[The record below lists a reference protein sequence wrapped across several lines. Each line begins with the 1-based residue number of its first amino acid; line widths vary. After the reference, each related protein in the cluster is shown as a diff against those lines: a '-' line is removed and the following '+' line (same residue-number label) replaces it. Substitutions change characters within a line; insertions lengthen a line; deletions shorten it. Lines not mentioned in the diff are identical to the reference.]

1 MLSIPYRKGRN
12 MTKETIHTTNVE
24 KRMTDGTN
32 SKIQDSSSKIIF
44 GDPIFCAQFLRGYTE
59 IPLLK
64 NVQPEDI
71 EDVSERYVHM
81 FTEER
86 DSDIVKKVKLKN
98 SEMPFY
104 LISLIEHK
112 SSVEYNVVMQILRYM
127 VYIWEDYEKECEIK
141 QKGISK
147 NKDFK
152 YPPILPIIFYNG
164 SKNWT
169 ASLQLNER
177 IYFSDSLAEY
187 IPDYRCMLIPIQKY
201 SNSKIIE
208 KKDELSL
215 LMLIN
220 KLSEAADFKKL
231 EKEIPPEYLQDITA
245 NTPEYLLNIMVEV
258 IRGLLSKL
266 NLPREEV
273 DVFVEQVKERK
284 MGDFFSNFK
293 GYDVP
298 ATRREAR
305 EEAYEENYEKVI
317 KILKELCVPLEKI
330 EEQLMEKYSLD
341 ENEAKEKLKKYY

>member
-1 MLSIPYRKGRN
+1 
-12 MTKETIHTTNVE
+12 MTKETNVM
-24 KRMTDGTN
+24 KSTVGTN
-32 SKIQDSSSKIIF
+32 SEPLDSSSKLIF

-81 FTEER
+81 FAEER
-86 DSDIVKKVKLKN
+86 DSDVVKKVKLKD

-112 SSVEYNVVMQILRYM
+112 SNVEYNIVMQILRYM
-127 VYIWEDYEKECEIK
+127 VYIWEDYEKECEKK
-141 QKGISK
+141 QKDISK
-147 NKDFK
+147 KKEFK
-152 YPPILPIIFYNG
+152 YPPVLPIIFYNG
-164 SKNWT
+164 SNNWT
-169 ASLQLNER
+169 ASLQLKER
-177 IYFSDSLAEY
+177 IYLSDILADY

-201 SNSKIIE
+201 SNSAIIE

-220 KLSEAADFKKL
+220 KLKEVADFKEL
-231 EKEIPPEYLQDITA
+231 EKEIPPKYLQDITA
-245 NTPEYLLNIMVEV
+245 NTPEYLLNIMSEV
-258 IRGLLSKL
+258 VRGLLSKM
-266 NLPREEV
+266 NLSREEI
-273 DVFVEQVKERK
+273 DVFVEQIKERK

-298 ATRREAR
+298 ATRREAK

-317 KILKELCVPLEKI
+317 AIMKELNVPFEKI
-330 EEQLMEKYSLD
+330 KEKLMEKYCL
-341 ENEAKEKLKKYY
+341 NEEAVEEKMEKYY

>member
-1 MLSIPYRKGRN
+1 
-12 MTKETIHTTNVE
+12 MTKETNVKKDNVKTE
-24 KRMTDGTN
+24 GTN
-32 SKIQDSSSKIIF
+32 SKKQDSSSKIIF
-44 GDPIFCAQFLRGYTE
+44 GDPIFCAQFLRGYTD
-59 IPLLK
+59 IPILK

-86 DSDIVKKVKLKN
+86 DSDVVKKVKIEN
-98 SEMPFY
+98 SDMPFY

-127 VYIWEDYEKECEIK
+127 VYIWEDYEKECEKK
-141 QKGISK
+141 QEGISK
-147 NKDFK
+147 KKEFK
-152 YPPILPIIFYNG
+152 YPPVLPIVFYNG

-169 ASLQLNER
+169 ASLQLGER
-177 IYFSDSLAEY
+177 IYLSDILGEY
-187 IPDYRCMLIPIQKY
+187 IPDYHCMLIPIQKY
-201 SNSKIIE
+201 SNANIIE

-220 KLSEAADFKKL
+220 KLGKAADFKEL
-231 EKEIPPEYLQDITA
+231 EKEISPEYLRDITA

-273 DVFVEQVKERK
+273 DVFVEQVKERR

-298 ATRREAR
+298 ATRREAKKEGR

-317 KILKELCVPLEKI
+317 GIMKELDVPVEKI
-330 EEQLMEKYSLD
+330 KNILIEKYSLSETEVED
-341 ENEAKEKLKKYY
+341 KLEKYY

>member
-1 MLSIPYRKGRN
+1 
-12 MTKETIHTTNVE
+12 MTEETIHTTNVE
-24 KRMTDGTN
+24 KRMVDGTN
-32 SKIQDSSSKIIF
+32 SKTHDSSSKIIF
-44 GDPIFCAQFLRGYTE
+44 GDPIFCAQFLRGYTD

-81 FTEER
+81 FAEER
-86 DSDIVKKVKLKN
+86 DSDVVKKVKIKN

-127 VYIWEDYEKECEIK
+127 VYIWEDYEKECEKK
-141 QKGISK
+141 QEGISK
-147 NKDFK
+147 KKGFK

-164 SKNWT
+164 SSNWT
-169 ASLQLNER
+169 ASLQLKER
-177 IYFSDSLAEY
+177 IYFSDILAEY

-220 KLSEAADFKKL
+220 KLGEAADFKEL
-231 EKEIPPEYLQDITA
+231 EREIPPEYLRDITA

-305 EEAYEENYEKVI
+305 EEAYEENYERVI
-317 KILKELCVPLEKI
+317 RMLKKLNLSFEKI
-330 EEQLMEKYSLD
+330 KEMLLEEYSLS
-341 ENEAKEKLKKYY
+341 EEEVKEKMDKYY

>member
-1 MLSIPYRKGRN
+1 
-12 MTKETIHTTNVE
+12 MTKAKKLVTE
-24 KRMTDGTN
+24 GTN
-32 SKIQDSSSKIIF
+32 SKKQDSSSKIIF

-81 FTEER
+81 FVEER
-86 DSDIVKKVKLKN
+86 DSDVVKKVKIEN

-104 LISLIEHK
+104 LVSLIEHK

-127 VYIWEDYEKECEIK
+127 VFIWEDYEKECEKK

-147 NKDFK
+147 RKDFK
-152 YPPILPIIFYNG
+152 YPPILPVIFYNG

-169 ASLQLNER
+169 ASLQLRER
-177 IYFSDSLAEY
+177 IYLSDVLTEY
-187 IPDYRCMLIPIQKY
+187 IPDYHCMLIPIQKY

-220 KLSEAADFKKL
+220 KMSQAADFKEL
-231 EKEIPPEYLQDITA
+231 EKEIPQEYLQDITA
-245 NTPEYLLNIMVEV
+245 NTPEYLLNTMAEV
-258 IRGLLSKL
+258 ISGLLSKL
-266 NLPREEV
+266 DISREEV
-273 DVFVEQVKERK
+273 EVFVEQIRERK

-293 GYDVP
+293 GYNVP
-298 ATRREAR
+298 ETRREAKR
-305 EEAYEENYEKVI
+305 EAYEENYEKVI
-317 KILKELCVPLEKI
+317 SIMKKLNLSAEKIKEMLMGEYSLSEEEVKEKI
-330 EEQLMEKYSLD
+330 E
-341 ENEAKEKLKKYY
+341 KYY

>member
-1 MLSIPYRKGRN
+1 
-12 MTKETIHTTNVE
+12 MTKEISVMRNTETLKTE
-24 KRMTDGTN
+24 GTN
-32 SKIQDSSSKIIF
+32 SKKQDSSSKIIF

-86 DSDIVKKVKLKN
+86 DSDVVKKVKIKN

-127 VYIWEDYEKECEIK
+127 VYIWEDYEKECEK
-141 QKGISK
+141 EQEGISK
-147 NKDFK
+147 KKGFK
-152 YPPILPIIFYNG
+152 YPPILPVVFYNG
-164 SKNWT
+164 SRNWT
-169 ASLQLNER
+169 ASLQLKER
-177 IYFSDSLAEY
+177 IYLSDILSEY

-201 SNSKIIE
+201 SNSKIIA

-220 KLSEAADFKKL
+220 KLGRAADFKEL

-245 NTPEYLLNIMVEV
+245 NTPEYLLNIMAEV
-258 IRGLLSKL
+258 IGGLLSKL
-266 NLPREEV
+266 KLPREEV
-273 DVFVEQVKERK
+273 DVFVGQIKERK

-298 ATRREAR
+298 ARRKAMAEGREAGIKEGR

-317 KILKELCVPLEKI
+317 RIMKELDVAPEMLRK
-330 EEQLMEKYSLD
+330 LLVKNYSLS
-341 ENEAKEKLKKYY
+341 EAEVEEKMNKYY

>member
-1 MLSIPYRKGRN
+1 

-177 IYFSDSLAEY
+177 IYFSDILTEY

-298 ATRREAR
+298 ATRREAKNEGR

-317 KILKELCVPLEKI
+317 KILKELCVPVEKI

-341 ENEAKEKLKKYY
+341 ENEVKEKLKKYY